1 MAGVSQTTV
10 SRVLQ
15 EHPNVSAATRERVLQ
30 VLAQSN
36 YRPNAMARAMK
47 TNRTGTIGVIVARI
61 TNPVYPELLE
71 ILGRKLALTGHRTV
85 VWDAE
90 TGGEDAAIDAIVEGL
105 VDGVVFTTV
114 TKNSPALRRA
124 IECAAPVVLVNRIV
138 EEVPC
143 DQVTSDNLGGAAQ
156 IASYFIANQRQRIGL
171 ISGPQHASTIRDRER
186 SFRETLHTGGQQ
198 IAPELY
204 HRVDNISYKSGNAAM
219 LRLLELAAPPDA
231 VFCANDVLALGAL
244 DAARTLGVRVPEDL
258 WIAGYDDI
266 EMASWD
272 AFSLTTVRQPLMQM
286 AHLAIDLLL
295 ARVERTTA
303 EHKTYCLSSD
313 FVIRGST
320 ARTPVKR
327 PGPII

>member
-1 MAGVSQTTV
+1 
-10 SRVLQ
+10 
-15 EHPNVSAATRERVLQ
+15 VLQ

-36 YRPNAMARAMK
+36 YRPNAMARAMR

-85 VWDAE
+85 VWDSE

-105 VDGVVFTTV
+105 VDGVVFTTA
-114 TKNSPALRRA
+114 TRNSGALRRA
-124 IECAAPVVLVNRIV
+124 IECAAPVVLVNRTV
-138 EEVPC
+138 DDVPC
-143 DQVTSDNLGGAAQ
+143 DQVTTDNAGGAAQ
-156 IASYFIANQRQRIGL
+156 IAAYLMTNQRQRIGL
-171 ISGPQHASTIRDRER
+171 ISGPLHASTIRDRER
-186 SFRETLHTGGQQ
+186 SFRDTLKASGHK

-204 HRVDNISYKSGNAAM
+204 HQVENISYKSGNAAM
-219 LRLLELAAPPDA
+219 LRLLELADPPDA

-244 DAARTLGVRVPEDL
+244 DAARRLGVRVPEDL

-272 AFSLTTVRQPLMQM
+272 AFSLTTVRQPFTDM

-295 ARVERTTA
+295 ARIGNMA
-303 EHKTYCLSSD
+303 SEHKTYCLPSD

-320 ARTPVKR
+320 ARTPVR
-327 PGPII
+327 RQAR